1 MIDPQIIQELL
12 KRYNEGTATVAEQ
25 EIIEQWL
32 EENKIENNEW
42 MQIDVERREY
52 LVKEI
57 QSDLLH
63 YITEKENTYNGSVYP
78 WYRRFYFHLAAASV
92 LILFIVG
99 GWYYTNK
106 RKEKPEM
113 VKTEKETMPRE
124 VMPGTNKAVLTLAD
138 GGTVELNDAANG
150 VLASQGNTEIRKQG
164 SELVYDQQNNTT
176 IKIPAFNMLTTPRG
190 GQYNLVLPDG
200 TRVWLNAAS
209 SIKYPVAF
217 TADTRMVE
225 VKGEVYFEVA
235 QLNNGGK
242 KIPFQVKV
250 FAENGEAKGLVE
262 VMGTHF
268 NINAYSEESTVNTTL
283 LEGRVKVST
292 AAYPG
297 ENIVLTVA
305 QQARIS
311 NDKSSIK
318 VLNNVNTEEVVA
330 WKNGLFMM
338 KKADIPVVLRQLARW
353 YDVDIVYSNGM
364 PEGKITGDIPR
375 NMPLTEVL
383 KVMQLSGVK
392 CKAENRKIIVE

>member
-1 MIDPQIIQELL
+1 MTDPQIIQELL
-12 KRYNEGTATVAEQ
+12 KRYNEGTATAAEQ
-25 EIIEQWL
+25 EIVEQWL
-32 EENKIENNEW
+32 EENKIEHNEW
-42 MQIDVERREY
+42 MQMDGERREN

-63 YITEKENTYNGSVYP
+63 YITEKENAYKGSVYP

-92 LILFIVG
+92 LILFAVA

-106 RKEKPEM
+106 EQDKPEI
-113 VKTEKETMPRE
+113 VKTEKEIKPRE

-164 SELVYDQQNNTT
+164 SELVYDQQNNAA

-217 TADTRMVE
+217 TADSRTVE

-235 QLNNGGK
+235 QLNKGGE
-242 KIPFQVKV
+242 KIPFRVKV
-250 FAENGEAKGLVE
+250 FGENGEAKGLVE

-292 AAYPG
+292 AAHPD
-297 ENIVLTVA
+297 ENVVLNVA

-311 NDKSSIK
+311 NSKGSIK
-318 VLNNVNTEEVVA
+318 VLDNVNIEEVVA

-353 YDVDIVYSNGM
+353 YDVEIVYSNGM
-364 PEGKITGDIPR
+364 PAGKITGDIPR
-375 NMPLTEVL
+375 NMPLAEVL

-392 CKAENRKIIVE
+392 CKTENRKIIVE

>member
-1 MIDPQIIQELL
+1 MTDPQIIQELL
-12 KRYNEGTATVAEQ
+12 KRYNEGTATAAEQ
-25 EIIEQWL
+25 EIVEQWL
-32 EENKIENNEW
+32 EENKIQHNEW
-42 MQIDVERREY
+42 MQMDGGQREY

-63 YITEKENTYNGSVYP
+63 YITEKENAYKGPEYP

-106 RKEKPEM
+106 GKEKPEM

-164 SELVYDQQNNTT
+164 SELVYDQQSNAV

-235 QLNNGGK
+235 QLNKGGK
-242 KIPFQVKV
+242 RIPFQVKV
-250 FAENGEAKGLVE
+250 FAENGEAKELVE

-268 NINAYSEESTVNTTL
+268 NINAYSEEATVNTTL

-292 AAYPG
+292 VADPG
-297 ENIVLTVA
+297 ENVVLTVA

-311 NDKSSIK
+311 NGKSSIK

-330 WKNGLFMM
+330 WKNGLFIM

-353 YDVDIVYSNGM
+353 YDVDIVYSNGV
-364 PEGKITGDIPR
+364 PAGKITGDIPR
-375 NMPLTEVL
+375 NMPLAEVL
-383 KVMQLSGVK
+383 KVMQLSGVQ
-392 CKAENRKIIVE
+392 CKTENRKIIVE